1 MDLETYEDLLSH
13 GECEWLEY
21 KSFWYWNQNDKVI
34 DEGWIEFIK
43 DFCGLFNSLSPNYE
57 NKYLIFG
64 YDEKKKESI
73 DYNIDTCGN
82 ELEILSNLDSLKNE
96 IIRKLK
102 RRVKNFPPYKS
113 SEDLEDLTSIFSLN
127 EIEYNNKKQLI
138 ITIYNSP
145 YLLKLKAELGKGFK
159 ADNVIIRGL
168 KKSDKSPENII
179 ADYDKQ
185 TQLISLSEANKINFF
200 PEHETTIS
208 QIVEA
213 FRKIKIPNADYY
225 EDEKLKNLN
234 TSLKFEI
241 FKLKGEYV
249 TPVSFLYFSKYTLQ
263 NKTHSF
269 IIENKLFEPNEKI
282 ILLVDKFN
290 KTGGKIDIKGLNDL
304 FQNDFNN
311 LETAYLEDFAL
322 DKLFQSFLDN
332 DIFYKGEQLNKNFVK
347 PYTNQSDTKTADLLI
362 SEWYSNEKEP
372 VLLIKGS
379 GGVGKTTLAKSFI
392 ERLYKYDEANILY
405 INSHDIINE
414 IMKYSLIEDIF
425 DFYEILAD
433 TKKISNKFSKELLR
447 LSSDMGSIFIVID
460 GIDEVIAKKGNDFN
474 LNTFIDSIYMNYSGN
489 LNKTKIILTCRDFY
503 WDNWQ
508 NDKPRVI
515 ELKPFD
521 EILARKYFS
530 NAFKQDERRINESL
544 KLASSFKTN
553 NDNLYIPYILDM
565 IRENILSWESEN
577 SQKINTNLLDIE
589 NNVDDFVVAKSCERE
604 IKKLDNLDID
614 EQIRIFC
621 KIAIRFD
628 GVIFEESLKSILKK
642 YNSEK
647 NFEKFE
653 NHPLMIREGN
663 NIVFRYDFFSSYFKC
678 IYLSNFINN
687 SDLEKL
693 KEDDFSLITQYI
705 SFDNDFTKSL
715 KQRLN
720 EKTFEDLKMKLL
732 LLVNDEIKVSFL
744 DKEGI
749 RELSSALFTLMLS
762 LKDDFNKNQR
772 TELLKEIF
780 LKDNLIQNLTIINLH
795 SKSKKIIFN
804 FENLTFQYCY
814 FENYENFGECDF
826 NQKTKFINS
835 IFKPKLIRKGINT
848 ALTRNNIDYSSC
860 NMEGLDYL
868 LVSKEYEF
876 ENESDEIRREVKRIL
891 NYFWSGS
898 YFTRKL
904 ASEANNKFK
913 NNYLTFQAL
922 IAMDVINKITVTT
935 SQKRNDNAYIIN
947 EEFLDLR
954 KIFEENNTCNEFEI
968 IVKNITNSKLGIR

>member
-1 MDLETYEDLLSH
+1 
-13 GECEWLEY
+13 
-21 KSFWYWNQNDKVI
+21 
-34 DEGWIEFIK
+34 
-43 DFCGLFNSLSPNYE
+43 
-57 NKYLIFG
+57 
-64 YDEKKKESI
+64 
-73 DYNIDTCGN
+73 
-82 ELEILSNLDSLKNE
+82 
-96 IIRKLK
+96 
-102 RRVKNFPPYKS
+102 
-113 SEDLEDLTSIFSLN
+113 
-127 EIEYNNKKQLI
+127 
-138 ITIYNSP
+138 
-145 YLLKLKAELGKGFK
+145 
-159 ADNVIIRGL
+159 
-168 KKSDKSPENII
+168 
-179 ADYDKQ
+179 
-185 TQLISLSEANKINFF
+185 
-200 PEHETTIS
+200 
-208 QIVEA
+208 
-213 FRKIKIPNADYY
+213 
-225 EDEKLKNLN
+225 
-234 TSLKFEI
+234 
-241 FKLKGEYV
+241 
-249 TPVSFLYFSKYTLQ
+249 
-263 NKTHSF
+263 
-269 IIENKLFEPNEKI
+269 
-282 ILLVDKFN
+282 
-290 KTGGKIDIKGLNDL
+290 
-304 FQNDFNN
+304 
-311 LETAYLEDFAL
+311 
-322 DKLFQSFLDN
+322 
-332 DIFYKGEQLNKNFVK
+332 
-347 PYTNQSDTKTADLLI
+347 
-362 SEWYSNEKEP
+362 
-372 VLLIKGS
+372 
-379 GGVGKTTLAKSFI
+379 
-392 ERLYKYDEANILY
+392 
-405 INSHDIINE
+405 
-414 IMKYSLIEDIF
+414 
-425 DFYEILAD
+425 
-433 TKKISNKFSKELLR
+433 
-447 LSSDMGSIFIVID
+447 
-460 GIDEVIAKKGNDFN
+460 
-474 LNTFIDSIYMNYSGN
+474 
-489 LNKTKIILTCRDFY
+489 
-503 WDNWQ
+503 
-508 NDKPRVI
+508 
-515 ELKPFD
+515 
-521 EILARKYFS
+521 
-530 NAFKQDERRINESL
+530 
-544 KLASSFKTN
+544 
-553 NDNLYIPYILDM
+553 M